1 MSDISKFHLST
12 ALEVI
17 YLDIMK
23 DDNILV
29 FILGIDELNHLYN
42 KSDSICHDLV
52 RAIGRTLCSTPKK
65 LFLIPILAG
74 TIEGPLNQYIR
85 SSMHIPLCLPLPLLS
100 NDMMLSIGRG
110 IGTILPIIYPRIG
123 KKNDVTKVCIK
134 DVIEETKAALI
145 VYYRFSYYTDSTG
158 QALACV
164 ILGSKETS
172 LQNILKGV
180 RFSQDFPN
188 IQVSI
193 PDSIEVCQLLNR
205 YPRDKNEDN
214 LKIDLHKMAKTVFF
228 NAVGAAF
235 DDIITENKKNE
246 PISGY
251 M

>member
-74 TIEGPLNQYIR
+74 TIEGPLDQYIR

-110 IGTILPIIYPRIG
+110 IGINDDYLHCNFVFRCCISDIG
-123 KKNDVTKVCIK
+123 SHF
-134 DVIEETKAALI
+134 KALELFYQLFIQGLAKRMMLQRFAL
-145 VYYRFSYYTDSTG
+145 
-158 QALACV
+158 
-164 ILGSKETS
+164 
-172 LQNILKGV
+172 
-180 RFSQDFPN
+180 
-188 IQVSI
+188 
-193 PDSIEVCQLLNR
+193 
-205 YPRDKNEDN
+205 
-214 LKIDLHKMAKTVFF
+214 KM
-228 NAVGAAF
+228 
-235 DDIITENKKNE
+235 
-246 PISGY
+246 
-251 M
+251 